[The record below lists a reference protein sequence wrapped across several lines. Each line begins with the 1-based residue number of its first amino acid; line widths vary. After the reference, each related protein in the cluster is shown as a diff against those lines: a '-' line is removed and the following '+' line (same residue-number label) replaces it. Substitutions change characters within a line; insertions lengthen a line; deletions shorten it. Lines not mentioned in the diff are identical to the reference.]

1 MNGAASSDF
10 DSALGKAGNDYPV
23 VPQCPAL
30 VNRLF
35 DYNTAMQN
43 VVLDRPYEFVP
54 PHRIAFT
61 PWLLRTLGVPARWMK
76 KHEGVTDCE
85 IRNGQLLRDSLAAGH
100 AMVLAPNH
108 SRPGDP
114 MLMGWVT
121 AEMNKM
127 IYAMASWHLF
137 NEGWLNAL
145 AIKLMGGFS
154 IYREGADRRSIE
166 TAIEILEHAERPLV
180 LFPEGTTTRTN
191 DRLRPLLDGVAF
203 IARQGAKRREKQGG
217 KVVIH
222 PMGIKY
228 LYQHDL
234 LKAVDPVLS
243 RLEEQ
248 ITWQPQRHLPLVER
262 IRKLG
267 VSLLG
272 VKELEYFGSVQ
283 MGGLAERQNRLIQCL
298 IDPLEDEWF
307 SKVNS
312 DQGVVERAKNLRG
325 RIVPL
330 FFEKETTQQQKDLRW
345 RQLKDIY
352 LAQQLWCYPDDYLEG
367 SPSAE
372 RLLETVER
380 FEEDMTGKVT
390 PHLGR
395 KVIIDVGEAI
405 EVSPKRDRKAKVDPL
420 MEEIR
425 IALESKLAELEK
437 EATPFVETARKQ
449 ESSASV

>member
-1 MNGAASSDF
+1 
-10 DSALGKAGNDYPV
+10 
-23 VPQCPAL
+23 
-30 VNRLF
+30 
-35 DYNTAMQN
+35 MQN
-43 VVLDRPYEFVP
+43 VVVDRPYQFVP
-54 PHRIAFT
+54 PHRGTFIPT
-61 PWLLRTLGVPARWMK
+61 LLRNIGVPFRWMK
-76 KHEGVTDCE
+76 KNEGVTECE
-85 IRNGQLLRDSLAAGH
+85 IRNGQRLRDSLAAGH

-121 AEMNKM
+121 MEMNNL

-137 NEGWLNAL
+137 NNGWVNGL
-145 AIKLMGGFS
+145 AIKLFGGFS
-154 IYREGADRRSIE
+154 IYREGTDRRSIE
-166 TAIEILEHAERPLV
+166 TAIEILENAERPLL

-191 DRLRPLLDGVAF
+191 DRLRPLLEGVAF
-203 IARQGAKRREKQGG
+203 IARQGAKRRAKKGG

-234 LKAVDPVLS
+234 YEAINPVLS

-248 ITWQPQRHLPLVER
+248 ITWQPQTHLPLVQR
-262 IRKLG
+262 IKKLG

-272 VKELEYFGSVQ
+272 VKELEYFGNVQ
-283 MGGLAERQNRLIQCL
+283 MGSIAERQDRLIRRL
-298 IDPLEDEWF
+298 LEPLETEWLGEKADPTH
-307 SKVNS
+307 SVL
-312 DQGVVERAKNLRG
+312 ERVKNLRG
-325 RIVPL
+325 RIMPL
-330 FFEKETTQQQKDLRW
+330 FFEKETTKQQKAFRW

-390 PHLGR
+390 AHVGR
-395 KVIIDVGEAI
+395 KVIIDVGEPM
-405 EVSPKRDRKAKVDPL
+405 EVSPKRDRKAPQDPL
-420 MEEIR
+420 MQELKVR
-425 IALESKLAELEK
+425 LESLLQELEK
-437 EATPFVETARKQ
+437 EATPYEEPSPANM
-449 ESSASV
+449 